1 MAGLEITA
9 PEGTDT
15 HAHQLLDAQ
24 TEAGKHLAHLAL
36 QPLLEHDAGTAGRQ
50 AGNILGLG
58 LAFGDAYTLQ
68 QLDEHAAVESLV
80 ERHPVFLFHATAG
93 VGKALADAAVV
104 RENNQAFAVGIEAA
118 HIVGIAV
125 LGGQQVIHGAD
136 GTLSIAAA
144 HIATRLVEQD
154 NHFLLRHGAAAV
166 HLDKIGGH
174 HTQTGGIH
182 GLAVHFHAAFGYE
195 TVGSAAALV
204 TTRSQKLIQAH
215 AALRGCGVAI
225 IFRHGRF
232 L

>member
-9 PEGTDT
+9 PEGADT

-24 TEAGKHLAHLAL
+24 TEAGEHLAHLAL
-36 QPLLEHDAGTAGRQ
+36 QSLLEHHAGAAGRK

-58 LAFGDAYTLQ
+58 LAFGDAHTLQ

-80 ERHPVFLFHATAG
+80 ERHPVFLFHAATR
-93 VGKALADAAVV
+93 VGEALADAAVV

-118 HIVGIAV
+118 HIVGVAV
-125 LGGQQVIHGAD
+125 LGGQQVIHSAD
-136 GTLSIAAA
+136 GALGIAAA
-144 HIATRLVEQD
+144 HIAARLVEQND
-154 NHFLLRHGAAAV
+154 HFLLRHGAAAV

-174 HTQTGGIH
+174 HAQTGGVH
-182 GLAVHFHAAFGYE
+182 GLAVHFHTALSNQ
-195 TVGSAAALV
+195 TVGGAAALV
-204 TTRSQKLIQAH
+204 TTRGQKLIQAH